1 MILYLGGSMEQLYL
15 KMALVLLAALG
26 LFFLMTDSIK
36 MFGSGKLKTVKLK
49 SGNDTNAKK

>member
-1 MILYLGGSMEQLYL
+1 MEQLYL

-49 SGNDTNAKK
+49 SGNDTNARK